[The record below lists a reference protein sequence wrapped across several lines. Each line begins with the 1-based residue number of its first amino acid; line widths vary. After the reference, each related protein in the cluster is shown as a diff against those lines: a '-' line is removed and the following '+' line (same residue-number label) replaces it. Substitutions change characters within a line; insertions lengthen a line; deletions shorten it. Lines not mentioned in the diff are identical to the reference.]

1 MDEFVVNRDLL
12 NVLDP
17 DLNLEEFYNRCLD
30 FIKSHFNHKNA
41 SYFEFDHDQNS
52 LGLRAIS
59 NKKLNQTVYSKL
71 YISHLEENHPYNKAF
86 SSEDISRLDG
96 KKLKETFK
104 YFKVYYSLT
113 GTTNH
118 FLYPIQ
124 YKGRKLG
131 LISIDFFSSEE
142 SEVFLK
148 KEEEFKIF
156 LEYVSHTV
164 YSIIKN
170 KDINSKYEKYKNLHE
185 SSLTLNKL
193 YMDNTQEI
201 LKMTLLAVSGIIDAN
216 LYLLVISI
224 QKKDSMFVS
233 KLYKHGG
240 ELDLSQ
246 IHLSEEEKNESS
258 FLMDCKEPTFFN
270 FRDIKFSGR
279 IGFHGREIIAL
290 PTFELQD
297 TRYTFLFG
305 RNSLRLFSNDEISIT
320 KAFSEVVKITIDNS
334 YLYHRMAN
342 QERLEKEVE
351 IASDI
356 QMNLLPRETPLVEGY
371 EFGGFMIP
379 AREIGGDYYDFLP
392 SPDKREVTFAI
403 GDVSGKGV
411 PAGMVMATAR
421 TIIHSIIRRKLTLME
436 ILNDLNAYLYNNYKN
451 SVILRFMSLTLLKL
465 NCNEN
470 KVYFAGGGHG
480 NILIYRCKTSEVEI
494 IPTGGMVLGIS
505 SDIPESPGEI
515 SMDIGDS
522 LLLYTDGITE
532 CTNSKLEQY
541 EEERLIESF
550 KKHQNFDAKEILL
563 KIYEDLK
570 VFAAGNPQ
578 HDDITLV
585 SMKRLV

>member
-1 MDEFVVNRDLL
+1 MDEFIVNRDLL
-12 NVLDP
+12 DVLDP
-17 DLNLEEFYNRCLD
+17 DLKLDEFYERCLG
-30 FIKSHFNHKNA
+30 FVMSHFHHKNA
-41 SYFEFDHDQNS
+41 SYFEFDYDQNS
-52 LGLRAIS
+52 FGLRGIS
-59 NKKLNQTVYSKL
+59 NKQLNQTVYSKL
-71 YISHLEENHPYNKAF
+71 YISHLSDHPYNQAF
-86 SSEDISRLDG
+86 LTQEILEIDG
-96 KKLKETFK
+96 NLLKESNKF
-104 YFKVYYSLT
+104 FKVYIHIT
-113 GTTNH
+113 GMSYH
-118 FLYPIQ
+118 ILYPIQ
-124 YKGRKLG
+124 YKGKKLG
-131 LISIDFFSSEE
+131 LISMDFSSREE
-142 SEVFLK
+142 AKKFRT
-148 KEEEFKIF
+148 KEEEFIIF

-164 YSIIKN
+164 YSILKN

-201 LKMTLLAVSGIIDAN
+201 LRMTLLAVSGIIDAN
-216 LYLLVISI
+216 LYLLVINTP
-224 QKKDSMFVS
+224 KTDTMYVS
-233 KLYKHGG
+233 KLYKHGN

-246 IHLSEEEKNESS
+246 IYLTDEERAASS
-258 FLMDCKEPTFFN
+258 FLMDCKEPKIFN
-270 FRDIKFSGR
+270 FREIKFSRR

-290 PTFELQD
+290 PTFELQESK
-297 TRYTFLFG
+297 YTFLFG
-305 RNSLRLFSNDEISIT
+305 RNSLKLFSSDEISIT

-334 YLYHRMAN
+334 FLYHRMAN

-356 QMNLLPRETPLVEGY
+356 QMNLLPRETPFVERY

-392 SPDKREVTFAI
+392 TPDNKEVTFAI

-421 TIIHSIIRRKLTLME
+421 TIVHSIIRRRLTLME

-451 SVILRFMSLTLLKL
+451 SVILRFMSLTLLNL
-465 NCNEN
+465 SRDEN

-480 NILIYRCKTSEVEI
+480 NILVYRHTTKEVEI
-494 IPTGGMVLGIS
+494 FPTGGMVLGIS
-505 SDIPESPGEI
+505 ADIPESLGEI
-515 SMDIGDS
+515 NMEIGDS

-532 CTNSKLEQY
+532 CSNTKMEQY

-550 KKHQNFDAKEILL
+550 KKHQSLEAKEILV

-570 VFAAGNPQ
+570 LFAGSNPQ